1 VRSPKAIDARYR
13 AMPVPMRAALWFTIA
28 GVTLKAVA
36 TITTPIFTRL
46 MSTEQFGLVSVYNSW
61 LQVLAVATT
70 LRLSAAVF
78 NKGMSKFPQGREA
91 FTVTMQTITTVLVLL
106 LGVLYLAFNTWANS
120 VTGLSTLITVALLA
134 ELLMTPAVT
143 FWAQRER
150 YDFNYRSV
158 VTVTLV
164 VSVGAAILGVAA
176 VLAAEDKAT
185 ARILAGSVVQVAVG
199 AVLYARNLKR
209 AGTPFVPEYARFAIG
224 FNAPLIPHYLSMYA
238 LDQLDRIMIARLIG
252 LSAAGVYSVGYT
264 VGLAIRVAT
273 DSLSSALIPWQYR
286 RLEEG
291 HLSTVERRLTQ
302 VLVFYSM
309 LVLVFVSMAPEFV
322 AILGGREYAG
332 AAHVVPPVAVATF
345 FIFVYTVLGNVE
357 IYYDSNSMM
366 VYGSVVAASANIALN
381 LLFIPQ
387 FGYVAAGYT
396 TLVCYAG
403 LALAHLVYARQ
414 VVAAH
419 SGGGR
424 VISVRTFLGLS
435 AALLGLSA
443 ALMAAYPYPL
453 IRLGTIMVLGAAL
466 YVKRDAIRGLLA
478 REVQ

>member
-1 VRSPKAIDARYR
+1 MDARYR
-13 AMPVPMRAALWFTIA
+13 AMPLPMRAALWFTIA
-28 GVTLKAVA
+28 GVTLKVVA

-61 LQVLAVATT
+61 LAVLAVATT

-78 NKGMSKFPQGREA
+78 NKGMSKYPEGREA

-106 LGVLYLAFNTWANS
+106 LGVLYLVFSTWANS
-120 VTGLSTLITVALLA
+120 VTGLSTLISVALLA

-164 VSVGAAILGVAA
+164 MSVGAAILGVVA

-199 AVLYARNLKR
+199 AVLYVWNLKR

-224 FNAPLIPHYLSMYA
+224 FNAPLVPHYLSMYA
-238 LDQLDRIMIARLIG
+238 LDQLDRIMIAKLIG

-291 HLSTVERRLTQ
+291 HLATVERRLTQ
-302 VLVFYSM
+302 VLVFYSI
-309 LVLVFVSMAPEFV
+309 LVLLFIAIAPEFV
-322 AILGGREYAG
+322 AILGGSKYAG
-332 AAHVVPPVAVATF
+332 ATYVVPPVAVATY
-345 FIFVYTVLGNVE
+345 FIFIYTVLGNVE
-357 IYYDSNSMM
+357 IYYDSNVMM
-366 VYGSVVAASANIALN
+366 VYGSVIAAVVNVLLN
-381 LLFIPQ
+381 VMFIPRY
-387 FGYVAAGYT
+387 GYVAAAYT
-396 TLVCYAG
+396 TLACYAG
-403 LALAHLVYARQ
+403 LASAHFLYARK
-414 VVAAH
+414 VVAARTD
-419 SGGGR
+419 GGR
-424 VISVRTFLGLS
+424 VISGKTLLRLSAVLIGLS
-435 AALLGLSA
+435 AVLVAT
-443 ALMAAYPYPL
+443 YPYPL
-453 IRLGTIMVLGAAL
+453 IRLGAVLLLGAGL
-466 YVKRDAIRGLLA
+466 YIKGDAIQGLLA
-478 REVQ
+478 RDQR